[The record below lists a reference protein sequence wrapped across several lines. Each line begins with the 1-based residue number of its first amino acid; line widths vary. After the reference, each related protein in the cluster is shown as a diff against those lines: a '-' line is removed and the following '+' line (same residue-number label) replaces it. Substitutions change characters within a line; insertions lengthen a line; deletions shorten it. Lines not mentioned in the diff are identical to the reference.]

1 VTASASPGSG
11 SGSGGAAGGAGGD
24 QAGPLIADLITKEL
38 DAEQAATDSL
48 QSRGLAV
55 ISSSGTLVTLLFG
68 LSAVATTSQHFKLPA
83 GAKPPL
89 YVAAVLL
96 VLAAISGIAT
106 NAPRGS
112 KLTALRRL
120 GPLLESPYWEYPA
133 GPARREVAK
142 TQLAV
147 AEGARA
153 ANRLRARFLLAG
165 IVLEIA
171 GIASTMVAVIVLIAN
186 G

>member
-1 VTASASPGSG
+1 VTGSSPPSAGAD
-11 SGSGGAAGGAGGD
+11 GG

-38 DAEQAATDSL
+38 DTEQAAADSL

-68 LSAVATTSQHFKLPA
+68 LSAVATTAQHFKLPA
-83 GAKPPL
+83 AAKPPL

-96 VLAAISGIAT
+96 VAAAISGIAT

-120 GPLLESPYWEYPA
+120 RPLLESPYWDYPA
-133 GPARREVAK
+133 EPARRQVAR

-153 ANRLRARFLLAG
+153 ANRIRARFLLAG
-165 IVLEIA
+165 IILEIA
-171 GIASTMVAVIVLIAN
+171 GIASTMVAVIALIAN

>member
-1 VTASASPGSG
+1 VTGS
-11 SGSGGAAGGAGGD
+11 STPGAGADGER
-24 QAGPLIADLITKEL
+24 AGPLIADLITKEL
-38 DAEQAATDSL
+38 DTEQAATDSL

-83 GAKPPL
+83 AAKPPL

-96 VLAAISGIAT
+96 VAAAIAGIAT

-120 GPLLESPYWEYPA
+120 RPLLEPPFWDYPA
-133 GPARREVAK
+133 GSARREVAR
-142 TQLAV
+142 TQLTV

-153 ANRLRARFLLAG
+153 ANRVRSRFLLAG
-165 IVLEIA
+165 IILEIA
-171 GIASTMVAVIVLIAN
+171 GIASTMVAVIALIAN

>member
-1 VTASASPGSG
+1 MTSPSPPGQ
-11 SGSGGAAGGAGGD
+11 GAEAA
-24 QAGPLIADLITKEL
+24 QAGPLIAGLITREL
-38 DAEQAATDSL
+38 DAQRAITASL

-68 LSAVATTSQHFKLPA
+68 LSAVATTAQHFKLPA
-83 GAKPPL
+83 AAKPPL

-96 VLAAISGIAT
+96 VAAAIAGIAT

-120 GPLLESPYWEYPA
+120 RPLLEDPFWDYPA
-133 GPARREVAK
+133 GPARQEVAK
-142 TQLAV
+142 TSWPW
-147 AEGARA
+147 RK
-153 ANRLRARFLLAG
+153 
-165 IVLEIA
+165 VL
-171 GIASTMVAVIVLIAN
+171 GPLT